1 MGIAGPALDEV
12 IDREESTVMATEM
25 GGERLTRRCSLKI
38 VDLFF
43 ATALLVAGCGTGAA
57 SNGSFE
63 RTYTVSGPIRLD
75 LSNASGQIHI
85 RGTAGNTVHIHGE
98 VHARRFLFNNPAKQV
113 RELSVNPPIEQR
125 PDIIRVGKNF
135 SDLNGVSVD
144 YTIELPQNA
153 EVSTKVASG
162 SQTIS
167 NLQGPVKID
176 SASGTIEV
184 SKIERSVQVNSASG
198 SIRAQDLGDDFHA
211 STASGN
217 INATNVKGDV
227 RIHGISSSMSITGP
241 GARVEATTTS
251 GSVEVSGA
259 GSDVT
264 ASSVAG
270 RVSVHGNPSGN
281 SYWNLKTTSGTVE
294 VGVPPT
300 ANFHLSAQAVSGD
313 INAGIP
319 IVIED
324 RDKHSLRARV
334 GNAGGRVEI
343 HTVSGGIRV
352 EPAS

>member
-1 MGIAGPALDEV
+1 
-12 IDREESTVMATEM
+12 MATDM
-25 GGERLTRRCSLKI
+25 GGGRMIRRCGLDI
-38 VDLFF
+38 MAPVF
-43 ATALLVAGCGTGAA
+43 AAALLIAGCGAGAA
-57 SNGSFE
+57 SNGSFD

-85 RGTAGNTVHIHGE
+85 TGTASNTVHIHGE
-98 VHARRFLFNNPAKQV
+98 VHARGFLFNNPEKQA
-113 RELSVNPPIEQR
+113 RELSANPPIEHR
-125 PDIIRVGKNF
+125 PDIIRVGKNL
-135 SDLNGVSVD
+135 SDLNGVSID
-144 YTIELPQNA
+144 YTIELPRNA

-167 NLQGPVKID
+167 DLQGPVKID
-176 SASGTIEV
+176 SASGSIEV
-184 SKIERSVQVNSASG
+184 SKIERAVQVNSASG
-198 SIRAQDLGDDFHA
+198 SIRVLDLGDDFHA

-227 RIHGISSSMSITGP
+227 RIHGISSSMNITGP

-251 GSVEVSGA
+251 GTVEVSGA

-264 ASSVAG
+264 ASSVSG
-270 RVSVHGNPSGN
+270 RVAVHGNPSGN

-300 ANFHLSAQAVSGD
+300 ANFHLSAQAVSGN

-324 RDKHSLRARV
+324 QDKHSLRARV

>member
-1 MGIAGPALDEV
+1 
-12 IDREESTVMATEM
+12 MATEM
-25 GGERLTRRCSLKI
+25 GGGRLTRRGSLKV

-85 RGTAGNTVHIHGE
+85 TGTASNTVHIHGE
-98 VHARRFLFNNPAKQV
+98 VHARGFLFNNPEKQA
-113 RELSVNPPIEQR
+113 RELSANPPIEHR
-125 PDIIRVGKNF
+125 PDIIRVGKNL
-135 SDLNGVSVD
+135 SDLNGVSID
-144 YTIELPQNA
+144 YTIELPRNA

-167 NLQGPVKID
+167 DLQGPVKID
-176 SASGTIEV
+176 SASGSIEV
-184 SKIERSVQVNSASG
+184 SKIERAVQVNSASG
-198 SIRAQDLGDDFHA
+198 SIRVLDLGDDFHA

-227 RIHGISSSMSITGP
+227 RIHGISSSMNITGP

-251 GSVEVSGA
+251 GTVEVSGA

-264 ASSVAG
+264 ASSVSG
-270 RVSVHGNPSGN
+270 RVAVHGNPSGN

-300 ANFHLSAQAVSGD
+300 ANFHLSAQAVSGN

-324 RDKHSLRARV
+324 QDKHSLRARV

>member
-1 MGIAGPALDEV
+1 MIRRSRLGMVAPVL
-12 IDREESTVMATEM
+12 AT
-25 GGERLTRRCSLKI
+25 T
-38 VDLFF
+38 
-43 ATALLVAGCGTGAA
+43 LLIAGCGAGAA
-57 SNGSFE
+57 SNSSFD

-75 LSNASGQIHI
+75 LSNASGQIRI
-85 RGTAGNTVHIHGE
+85 TGTSGNTVHIHGE
-98 VHARRFLFNNPAKQV
+98 VHARGFVFNDPEKQA
-113 RELSVNPPIEQR
+113 RALSANPPIEPK
-125 PDIIRVGKNF
+125 PDIIRVGKNLTE
-135 SDLNGVSVD
+135 LNGVAID
-144 YTIELPQNA
+144 YTIELPRSA

-162 SQTIS
+162 EQTIS
-167 NLQGPVKID
+167 NLEGPVKID

-184 SKIERSVQVNSASG
+184 SKIGRSVQVNSASG

-211 STASGN
+211 TTASGN
-217 INATNVKGDV
+217 ISVTNVRGDI
-227 RIHGISSSMSITGP
+227 RIHGISSSMNISGP
-241 GARVEATTTS
+241 GARVEASTTS

-259 GSDVT
+259 GNDVT

-270 RVSVHGNPSGN
+270 RVSVRGNPSGN

-324 RDKHSLRARV
+324 QDKHTLRARV

-352 EPAS
+352 EPVS

>member
-1 MGIAGPALDEV
+1 M
-12 IDREESTVMATEM
+12 IDRKEATVMATEM
-25 GGERLTRRCSLKI
+25 GGRRMFGERGMKI
-38 VDLFF
+38 VLPVV
-43 ATALLVAGCGTGAA
+43 ATALSLLIAGCGTGAA
-57 SNGSFE
+57 SNGSFD

-85 RGTAGNTVHIHGE
+85 TGTSGNTVHIHGE
-98 VHARRFLFNNPAKQV
+98 VHARGFLFNNPEKQA
-113 RELSVNPPIEQR
+113 RELSANPPIEQR
-125 PDIIRVGKNF
+125 PDIIRVGKNL

-144 YTIELPQNA
+144 YTIELPRNA

-176 SASGTIEV
+176 SASGAIEV
-184 SKIERSVQVNSASG
+184 SKIERAVQVNSASG

-217 INATNVKGDV
+217 ISASNVKGDV
-227 RIHGISSSMSITGP
+227 RIHGISSSMNISGP

-251 GSVEVSGA
+251 G
-259 GSDVT
+259 
-264 ASSVAG
+264 
-270 RVSVHGNPSGN
+270 
-281 SYWNLKTTSGTVE
+281 TVE
-294 VGVPPT
+294 VGVPAS
-300 ANFHLSAQAVSGD
+300 ANFHLSAQAVSGN

-324 RDKHSLRARV
+324 QDKHSLRARV

>member
-1 MGIAGPALDEV
+1 MAGGRM
-12 IDREESTVMATEM
+12 I
-25 GGERLTRRCSLKI
+25 RRTSLKI
-38 VDLFF
+38 VLPAL
-43 ATALLVAGCGTGAA
+43 ATALLIAGCGAGAA
-57 SNGSFE
+57 SNGSFD

-75 LSNASGQIHI
+75 LSNASGQIRI
-85 RGTAGNTVHIHGE
+85 TGASGNTVHIHGD
-98 VHARRFLFNNPAKQV
+98 VRARGFVFNNPEKQA
-113 RELSVNPPIEQR
+113 RELSANPPIEQK
-125 PDIIRVGKNF
+125 PDIIRVGKNLTEL
-135 SDLNGVSVD
+135 SGVSID
-144 YTIELPQNA
+144 YTIELPTSA
-153 EVSTKVASG
+153 EVWTKVASG
-162 SQTIS
+162 EQTIS
-167 NLQGPVKID
+167 DLQGPVKID

-198 SIRAQDLGDDFHA
+198 SIRVQDLGDDFHA
-211 STASGN
+211 TTASGN
-217 INATNVKGDV
+217 ITVRNVKGDI
-227 RIHGISSSMSITGP
+227 RIHGVSSSMNISGP

-251 GSVEVSGA
+251 GSVEVTGA
-259 GSDVT
+259 GNDVT

-270 RVSVHGNPSGN
+270 RVSVRGNPSGN

-324 RDKHSLRARV
+324 QDKHSLRARV

-352 EPAS
+352 EPVS